1 MLDKCLKQAG
11 SWLWKKTIT
20 SREQQYWDA
29 PPSSPPPSWP
39 LRAWYSGK
47 ALTLRALLPA
57 LVWLLVVSFVGVAL
71 ILGCMALIVE
81 LSR

>member
-1 MLDKCLKQAG
+1 MLDKCLKTAG
-11 SWLWKKTIT
+11 NWLWEKTIT
-20 SREQQYWDA
+20 QQEQAYWDS

-57 LVWLLVVSFVGVAL
+57 LVWLAVVSSAGVGLLLASIWL
-71 ILGCMALIVE
+71 IGGA
-81 LSR
+81 R